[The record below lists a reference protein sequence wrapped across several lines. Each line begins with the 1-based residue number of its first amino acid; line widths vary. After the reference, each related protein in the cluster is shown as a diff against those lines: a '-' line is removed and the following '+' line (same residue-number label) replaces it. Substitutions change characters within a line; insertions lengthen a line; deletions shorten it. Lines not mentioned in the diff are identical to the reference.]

1 MRENWPDPA
10 LPTAANA
17 HHHRHQHR
25 DIDFFTRNYFS
36 VLRWPS
42 PGKGNDDDD
51 SCNCTRRFGVRR
63 NETKTK
69 WMKYISVKSGVNEED
84 WHSVWER
91 ECVYKKER
99 KRERKRER
107 ESGPG
112 ERESE
117 ILKNKWASVVGAV
130 CRCDNCNDRIFCRYG
145 SEVLLAFRLLTGHRK
160 SFFISENFPITDFGS
175 DYFLHLNL
183 KWQQKRS
190 QLVSPLTHLAHSL
203 TNFLSQ
209 KIE

>member
-51 SCNCTRRFGVRR
+51 SCNCTRRFRVRR

-99 KRERKRER
+99 EGERKRER
-107 ESGPG
+107 ER
-112 ERESE
+112 ERESLGQE
-117 ILKNKWASVVGAV
+117 KDNLRFWKINEHLSLVLSVAV
-130 CRCDNCNDRIFCRYG
+130 ITAMTVSFVDMVQRCCWLSVYWLDI
-145 SEVLLAFRLLTGHRK
+145 
-160 SFFISENFPITDFGS
+160 ENLFSYLRT
-175 DYFLHLNL
+175 FL
-183 KWQQKRS
+183 
-190 QLVSPLTHLAHSL
+190 
-203 TNFLSQ
+203 
-209 KIE
+209 